1 MFMKHILLAKRSKR
15 IFAAFVDLFLLAL
28 TSIVTF
34 LTFVYPFVFDQTT
47 YLNNAQAVKN
57 LYQESQLY
65 LTQETGYQA
74 KCMFTDSFL
83 TISDLSDADLVWKG
97 VNFADQNLSK
107 DLYEFYTT
115 KYTSYGG
122 EYLYNKES
130 YLENIVKIGTSE
142 SNIAS
147 IDIDGGTFDITL
159 IDGSKEKN
167 TISYFLSIAKDAS
180 TIVDQLPAISKLKT
194 DNYNSM
200 YFSLFY
206 IIPVVIGYGLI
217 FQLLIPVL
225 SKTRRTLGKQLF
237 KLDVIGSDGY
247 TLRRIKLIPRSL
259 VYIFIE
265 ILLGIATFLGVLLIS
280 YTMFMFSK
288 NRRALHDFIAKSA
301 VIDGQTSIYFSCK
314 EEEDYYN
321 AHVKE
326 NNNV

>member
-1 MFMKHILLAKRSKR
+1 MKYILLAKRSKR
-15 IFAAFVDLFLLAL
+15 IFAAFIDLSILVL
-28 TSIVTF
+28 TSIITF
-34 LTFVYPFVFDQTT
+34 LTLVYPFVFDEKA
-47 YLNNAQAVKN
+47 YLANAQTVKN
-57 LYQESQLY
+57 LYQDSCLY

-74 KCMFTDSFL
+74 KCMFTDSFS
-83 TISDLSDADLVWKG
+83 TVSTLSDVDLVWKD

-122 EYLYNKES
+122 EYLYSKDS
-130 YLENIVKIGTSE
+130 YLTNIVKVGTSE

-147 IDIDGGTFDITL
+147 IDIDGGTFAITL
-159 IDGSKEKN
+159 IDASKEGDA
-167 TISYFLSIAKDAS
+167 ISYFLSIATTAS
-180 TIVDQLPAISKLKT
+180 TIVDQFPTITKLKT

-217 FQLLIPVL
+217 FQLVLPLL

-247 TLRRIKLIPRSL
+247 TLRRVKLIPRAL
-259 VYIFIE
+259 VYIFVE
-265 ILLGIATFLGVLLIS
+265 IILGVASFLGVLLIS

-288 NRRALHDFIAKSA
+288 NRRAMHDFVAKSA

-321 AHVKE
+321 ANVKE
-326 NNNV
+326 SDNV